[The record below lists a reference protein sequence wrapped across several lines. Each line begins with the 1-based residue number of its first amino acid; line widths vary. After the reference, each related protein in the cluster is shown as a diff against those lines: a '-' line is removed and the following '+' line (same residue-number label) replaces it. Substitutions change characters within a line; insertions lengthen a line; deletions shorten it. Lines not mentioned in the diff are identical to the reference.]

1 MKESEF
7 DQIFHCSNCKGLI
20 QNHKIGISGHTEF
33 NSECP
38 NQKIEF
44 DDGED

>member
-1 MKESEF
+1 MKKSEF
-7 DQIFHCSNCKGLI
+7 DQIFHCSCCKNLI
-20 QNHKIGISGHTEF
+20 TEHKIGLSGHMEF

-44 DDGED
+44 EDCE